1 MIVVVT
7 SFYRTQAMSSFL
19 FFSYLL
25 HFNCKF
31 VGKLILSI
39 ISLKSEVAMMENY
52 FKGRHFQK
60 DIILVAVGYYF
71 RFSLSYRDVVEIL
84 RDRGII
90 IHHTTVMRWVHHYGP
105 LFKLL
110 WRKQRDTHSQSW
122 RVDETYIKIKG
133 RWYYFYRAIDSHGL
147 TLDFELRKHRD
158 YQSAY
163 HFLKRLLTTYGRPDC
178 LVTDQYA
185 GTLKAIKQV
194 IKEDHRLIKHV
205 LVKSSGFQSLRTA
218 LKTLSGIEVMHQLHK
233 VSQREPS
240 LFGFSSSQSL
250 IELLVQ

>member
-1 MIVVVT
+1 MT
-7 SFYRTQAMSSFL
+7 D
-19 FFSYLL
+19 
-25 HFNCKF
+25 H
-31 VGKLILSI
+31 
-39 ISLKSEVAMMENY
+39 
-52 FKGRHFQK
+52 FKGRQFNQSV
-60 DIILVAVGYYF
+60 ITFAVGYYL
-71 RFSLSYRDVVEIL
+71 RYNISYRDLVEMM
-84 RDRGII
+84 RDRGIFV
-90 IHHTTVMRWVHHYGP
+90 HHTTLMRWVQHYSP
-105 LFKLL
+105 IMRAL
-110 WRKQRDTHSQSW
+110 WRKRHRRTSKSW
-122 RVDETYIKIKG
+122 RMDETYIKIKG
-133 RWYYFYRAIDSHGL
+133 QWNYLYRAIDSHGL

-194 IKEDHRLIKHV
+194 IKDGLLVKANHQCSKYRNNLIEQDHRLIKHV

-250 IELLVQ
+250 VELLVQ